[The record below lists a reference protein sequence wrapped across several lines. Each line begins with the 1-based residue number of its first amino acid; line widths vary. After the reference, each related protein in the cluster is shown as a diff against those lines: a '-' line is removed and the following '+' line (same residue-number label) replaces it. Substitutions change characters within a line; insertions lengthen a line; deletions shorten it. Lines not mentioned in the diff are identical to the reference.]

1 MEERIVPSIIMKT
14 VEENKKDFSIGSINK
29 VIGKL
34 NKTSLLLIVVVYI
47 VVLSVIL
54 GLVGNNISYIH
65 EPSYDHVLY
74 NEEITP
80 QITIVGR
87 RTLNSDDSIRLRYN
101 VNAYITSR
109 YVDGTAPKLDIQ
121 NFRMFAITTKE
132 LTNNNKL
139 SNYYFTEQSGY
150 TTPVTHTYT
159 IDNSSVDQHPS
170 SMYVRIAYK
179 KDGVEKIA
187 TFKEP
192 IMLQPTESDK
202 NIMKQWYEANK
213 ESTYVDENGIEQ
225 IEKAKSAVNIY
236 SSSDQTNS
244 MGTFEVAVSKKA
256 DSETNDNK
264 VSIRI
269 KIKNQ
274 ASKKFHIDVQTWIVT
289 ENDEYLPLIGGY
301 NYTSQVS
308 MFTSDTEVPGKI
320 KVKYVAMKLLY
331 RDENNKVENASYLYQ
346 DYTKIK
352 ETLSTNPDTPDNNI
366 IKPGNNETII
376 ILSIVLGTII
386 IVVAVVIVISV
397 IEKKKKN
404 IVETEETQKNLDT
417 NKKI

>member
-1 MEERIVPSIIMKT
+1 MEERIVPSIFMKN
-14 VEENKKDFSIGSINK
+14 VENKKDFSIGSINK

-47 VVLSVIL
+47 VVLSLIL
-54 GLVGNNISYIH
+54 SLVGNNISYIH
-65 EPSYDHVLY
+65 EPSYDHVFY

-87 RTLNSDDSIRLRYN
+87 RTLNDDDSIRLRYN

-170 SMYVRIAYK
+170 SMYVRLAYK
-179 KDGVEKIA
+179 KNGVEKIS

-202 NIMKQWYEANK
+202 SIMKQWYEANK
-213 ESTYVDENGIEQ
+213 ESTYIDENGIEQ

-236 SSSDQTNS
+236 GSNDQTNS

-274 ASKKFHIDVQTWIVT
+274 SSKKFHIDVQTWIVT
-289 ENDEYLPLIGGY
+289 EKDEYLPLIGGY

-320 KVKYVAMKLLY
+320 KVKYIAMKLLY

-366 IKPGNNETII
+366 IKPNNNETII

-386 IVVAVVIVISV
+386 IVVGVIIVISV
-397 IEKKKKN
+397 IEKKKKKA
-404 IVETEETQKNLDT
+404 VETEETQKNLDT